1 LCFSFSLL
9 VKNHFRLTKNIH
21 KNPLKQTH
29 KSVRL
34 ILNKQMPSAPLPGS
48 AAQFASPLFMYKKI
62 LKRAVGKQPVCY
74 TAKDNEKI
82 AMHVRTG
89 AAGFGQFTASRWYL
103 KQKVNKENRNRL
115 EGIYECVLCA
125 SCTGSCP
132 MYWWAREE
140 FLGPAVLLQSYRWL
154 IEPLDRD
161 FDSRVALYEHGN
173 KVNMCHNI
181 FNCSIT
187 CPKYLNPG
195 FSCKEIKRVTNP
207 LAPATQEAQ
216 QESGSR

>member
-1 LCFSFSLL
+1 
-9 VKNHFRLTKNIH
+9 
-21 KNPLKQTH
+21 
-29 KSVRL
+29 
-34 ILNKQMPSAPLPGS
+34 MPSAPVAGIAP
-48 AAQFASPLFMYKKI
+48 QFSSPLYVYKKI
-62 LKRAVGKQPVCY
+62 LKRAVGKQSVVY
-74 TAKDNEKI
+74 TANDNEKI

-103 KQKVNKENRNRL
+103 KQKVHKENRNRL

-132 MYWWAREE
+132 TYWWSREE

-161 FDSRVALYEHGN
+161 FDKRVDLFEHGN

-195 FSCKEIKRVTNP
+195 FATKEIKRVTNP
-207 LAPATQEAQ
+207 LAPMTLEAEQER
-216 QESGSR
+216 GH